1 MKIAFDLH
9 EFWSEELHCEK
20 RPPKKTL
27 MLENYVL
34 MDSTELGSTI
44 FEIEIQKD
52 NIKILRLIF

>member
-20 RPPKKTL
+20 RPPQKTL
-27 MLENYVL
+27 MLKNFVL
-34 MDSTELGSTI
+34 VDSTELGSTI

-52 NIKILRLIF
+52 NIKILLLIF